1 MWLLLAGI
9 VAAGVS
15 VWSSYQGLQANQDQA
30 NQANTQSRSYADQAN
45 AFEKQKYADSQTE
58 LNKEWA
64 WKEQDQ
70 DYQRK
75 ADMSNRMM
83 SAVMGKPALEDQ
95 LIRQWS
101 R

>member
-1 MWLLLAGI
+1 MWALLGNLVSAGI
-9 VAAGVS
+9 QA
-15 VWSSYQGLQANQDQA
+15 WSSWKGLQANQDQA
-30 NQANTQSRSYADQAN
+30 NAANAQSRSYADQAN
-45 AFEKQKYADSQTE
+45 AQSVAE

-75 ADMSNRMM
+75 LDMSNRML
-83 SAVMGKPALEDQ
+83 SSVMGKPALEDQ